1 MFFLHHLFPLTIFL
15 DYHADNVISEKKKK
29 NSIKMNVSKILNSI
43 PSILFGTPTM
53 SKTQHQI
60 LWGRHKL
67 ANMSSEAHVLS
78 CVK

>member
-1 MFFLHHLFPLTIFL
+1 
-15 DYHADNVISEKKKK
+15 
-29 NSIKMNVSKILNSI
+29 MNVSKILNSI

-67 ANMSSEAHVLS
+67 ANMSSKAHVLS
-78 CVK
+78 FVK